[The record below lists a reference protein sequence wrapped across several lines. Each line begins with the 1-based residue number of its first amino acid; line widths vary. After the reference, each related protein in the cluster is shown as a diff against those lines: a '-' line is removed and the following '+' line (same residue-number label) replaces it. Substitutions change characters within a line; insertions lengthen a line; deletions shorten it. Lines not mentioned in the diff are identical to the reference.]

1 MKLLDMSMDDIKKL
15 TDDMTK
21 QRKGIVKNA
30 LQISWHMRGGV
41 NFIDVLN
48 MAHEE
53 IDALNEI
60 IDSNM
65 EVTKKTKLP
74 FF

>member
-1 MKLLDMSMDDIKKL
+1 
-15 TDDMTK
+15 MTK
-21 QRKGIVKNA
+21 QKNSIKKNA
-30 LQISWHMRGGV
+30 MKIGWHMRGGT

-48 MAHEE
+48 MSHEE
-53 IDALNEI
+53 IDMMNEI